1 MLENL
6 RAIAQPGAVIAV
18 LIILLLMAAAAAAI
32 FIATRGWP
40 F

>member
-1 MLENL
+1 MPEDL

-18 LIILLLMAAAAAAI
+18 LIVLLLMAAADAAI

-40 F
+40 L